1 MMMQRPPMMTG
12 PPSATSTA
20 PNSTRLSAPMVTSP
34 QTVAV
39 GAM

>member
-1 MMMQRPPMMTG
+1 MTTQCRPIVTG

-20 PNSTRLSAPMVTSP
+20 PKSTRLSAPTVTSP